1 MKELIRFRSYIW
13 GSVRREFN
21 LRFRGSVLGA
31 SLVFITPAIQIA
43 IYALVFGSLLKGRL
57 PGNDSPYAYPIYLC
71 AGLLLWNLFAEI
83 VQRSQN
89 VYLENANLIKKTRF
103 PLSALAVVNGMSC
116 AVTWGLSSA
125 LLVVFL
131 LAFSLWPGAWVWLS
145 VPVACCIVLLALALG
160 RCLSLLQVFF
170 RDFSVFTPLALQS
183 LFWCSPI
190 VYPVD
195 VLPAFLQSWLAL
207 NPVYAPLAT
216 AQAVWLGTALPP
228 VGLWTSTGVAI
239 MLLGLLGQLMHRHLR
254 ADMLDQL

>member
-131 LAFSLWPGAWVWLS
+131 LAFSLWPGVWVWLS
-145 VPVACCIVLLALALG
+145 VPVAFCVVLLALALG

-183 LFWCSPI
+183 LFWCSPL

-195 VLPAFLQSWLAL
+195 VLPAFSHSWLAL
-207 NPVYAPLAT
+207 HPLYAPLAT

-239 MLLGLLGQLMHRHLR
+239 VLLGLLGQLMHRYLR